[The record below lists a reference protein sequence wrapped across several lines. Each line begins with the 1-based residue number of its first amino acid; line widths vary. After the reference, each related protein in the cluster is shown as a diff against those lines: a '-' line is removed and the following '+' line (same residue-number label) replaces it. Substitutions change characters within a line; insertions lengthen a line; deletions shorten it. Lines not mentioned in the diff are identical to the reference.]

1 MFERQSNN
9 GNMHKLSRHTGMG
22 SSLGAKQLKIWF
34 SLLWFGLLP
43 WCGFDSWLGNF
54 WHAHAQPKK
63 RKKKKKKKG
72 NASMGVSG
80 PSPM

>member
-9 GNMHKLSRHTGMG
+9 GNMHKLSRHAGMG
-22 SSLGAKQLKIWF
+22 SSLGAKQLK
-34 SLLWFGLLP
+34 SGCHCCGLGHCRGVGLIHGWGTSGMP
-43 WCGFDSWLGNF
+43 MHS
-54 WHAHAQPKK
+54 QKK
-63 RKKKKKKKG
+63 ERRKKKKG